1 MQNKKTKIKL
11 EEKDTTTRKA
21 SLAGQ
26 GSSTR
31 TGSPREE
38 DVHDAPAGACR
49 GSRRQ
54 NHLTNYSATTHVI
67 NQCGVK
73 PQSV

>member
-21 SLAGQ
+21 SLAGKT
-26 GSSTR
+26 SSTR
-31 TGSPREE
+31 TGPPPEE
-38 DVHDAPAGACR
+38 DIPAGPAGTR
-49 GSRRQ
+49 EGKIASP
-54 NHLTNYSATTHVI
+54 NYSTMTRVD

-73 PQSV
+73 PQSD